1 MRKRLG
7 CAKLTKRNERDNQ
20 MKWKLL
26 GEVGVDSGALMISDP
41 CYADMVSKWLNGEEY
56 SRDHQLNYPKGH
68 AGLGV
73 QAATAYGDGVYKV
86 YGLCHPNDDR
96 AQAMLVITGDE
107 ELPQFPKGGAA

>member
-1 MRKRLG
+1 
-7 CAKLTKRNERDNQ
+7 

-41 CYADMVSKWLNGEEY
+41 CYADMVSKWLGGEVAPQ
-56 SRDHQLNYPKGH
+56 SREPQMHFPMGH
-68 AGLGV
+68 PGLGV

-96 AQAMLVITGDE
+96 AQAMLVITGDD